1 MRYLPLTDTDRRA
14 MLAKIGVPSI
24 DSLYRDVPE
33 IAWLAGP
40 VDLPPHQGEL
50 EVERAIGALA
60 AKNMGSSA
68 VPSFLGAGAYR
79 HHVPAAVDHLIQR
92 GEFLTSYTTYQPEV
106 YQRTLQYLLEY
117 QTQI

>member
-1 MRYLPLTDTDRRA
+1 MRVSPDARPEQGSFFRSDHFPF
-14 MLAKIGVPSI
+14 AKIGVPSI

-60 AKNMGSSA
+60 AVEKN
-68 VPSFLGAGAYR
+68 
-79 HHVPAAVDHLIQR
+79 Q
-92 GEFLTSYTTYQPEV
+92 ETTTDSTAEKQEGREGHESDLV
-106 YQRTLQYLLEY
+106 ELQISEAMQHGGLQRTGKQPPEH
-117 QTQI
+117 Q

>member
-14 MLAKIGVPSI
+14 MLAKIGVPSV

-33 IAWLAGP
+33 FARLAKP

-60 AKNMGSSA
+60 AKNMGTAS
-68 VPSFLGAGAYR
+68 VPSFLGAGAYLFSR
-79 HHVPAAVDHLIQR
+79 IEA
-92 GEFLTSYTTYQPEV
+92 
-106 YQRTLQYLLEY
+106 
-117 QTQI
+117 